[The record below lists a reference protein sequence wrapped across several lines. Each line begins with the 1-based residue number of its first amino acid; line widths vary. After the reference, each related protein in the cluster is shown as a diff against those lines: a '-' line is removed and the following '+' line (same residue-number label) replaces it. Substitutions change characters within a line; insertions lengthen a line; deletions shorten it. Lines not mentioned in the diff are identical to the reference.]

1 MITRRAA
8 LLFAV
13 LLALPG
19 LPAHSQI
26 AGGAVGTNLLVADA
40 VLPPAGTLRFAAAVS
55 PVHARNYFPVTGGR
69 AGIPDSLGGSMTAAS
84 FGLQA
89 LFTAAPGWTVG
100 ASWMPGVA
108 ALSSFSA
115 DENRRALSFA
125 PVHLA
130 VARQITGGINPLFA
144 GSVAGSAPPPG
155 GGPGSPLTTTAAL
168 IVAVPIPWPDYEIQ
182 LDRLNQGG
190 TYVAENSG
198 VRAWAVGYQ
207 LAAHW
212 IPGAPPAA
220 AFEYRPASP
229 WSLHATHDLL
239 IFLPAPYESAGVT
252 EYEQNQ
258 IWKTIPDIEPF
269 DTINYRFQV
278 GVEVEPRLHLTA
290 LTGSMWRVGVP
301 VAWRYRPA
309 PVFDG
314 ELAVRDTQEW
324 SVHAGITAAVTP
336 FGMRRHLEFIFDY
349 RAPVAGKNLRAE
361 HRLGVGLAVDFIS
374 RRTP

>member
-1 MITRRAA
+1 AA
-8 LLFAV
+8 
-13 LLALPG
+13 
-19 LPAHSQI
+19 
-26 AGGAVGTNLLVADA
+26 
-40 VLPPAGTLRFAAAVS
+40 
-55 PVHARNYFPVTGGR
+55 
-69 AGIPDSLGGSMTAAS
+69 IPDSLGGTLTAAAI
-84 FGLQA
+84 GAQA
-89 LFTAAPGWTVG
+89 LFAPAPGWTVG
-100 ASWMPGVA
+100 VSWMPGVT
-108 ALSSFSA
+108 ALSTFSA
-115 DENRRALSFA
+115 DANRRAIGFS
-125 PVHLA
+125 PVY
-130 VARQITGGINPLFA
+130 VGVVRQITGGMNPL
-144 GSVAGSAPPPG
+144 VTDSAVSPG
-155 GGPGSPLTTTAAL
+155 GGSWSPLTTTAAL

-182 LDRLNQGG
+182 LDRLNRGG

-212 IPGAPPAA
+212 TPGAPPSAG
-220 AFEYRPASP
+220 P

-239 IFLPAPYESAGVT
+239 VFFPAPYESAGLI

-278 GVEVEPRLHLTA
+278 GLEVEPRLHLTA
-290 LTGSMWRVGVP
+290 LTGSTWRVGVP

-324 SVHAGITAAVTP
+324 SLHAGVSAAVTP

-361 HRLGVGLAVDFIS
+361 HQLGVALAVDLIS

>member
-19 LPAHSQI
+19 LPAHSQV
-26 AGGAVGTNLLVADA
+26 AGAAVGTNLLVADA
-40 VLPPAGTLRFAAAVS
+40 VLPPAGTLRFGAAAS
-55 PVHARNYFPVTGGR
+55 PVYSQRYFPATGGR
-69 AGIPDSLGGSMTAAS
+69 ALTPDSLGGTLTAAS

-89 LFTAAPGWTVG
+89 LFAPAPGWALG
-100 ASWMPGVA
+100 ASWMPGVT

-115 DENRRALSFA
+115 DENRRALGFA

-144 GSVAGSAPPPG
+144 GPG
-155 GGPGSPLTTTAAL
+155 RPLTTTAAL
-168 IVAVPIPWPDYEIQ
+168 IVAVPIPWPDYGIQ

-190 TYVAENSG
+190 TYVAENVG

-207 LAAHW
+207 LTGNW
-212 IPGAPPAA
+212 IPGAGASPAA
-220 AFEYRPASP
+220 GP

-239 IFLPAPYESAGVT
+239 IFLPAPYESAGLT

-278 GVEVEPRLHLTA
+278 GLEVEPRLHLTA
-290 LTGSMWRVGVP
+290 LTGATWRVGVP

-324 SVHAGITAAVTP
+324 SLHAGISAAVTP

-374 RRTP
+374 RKTP